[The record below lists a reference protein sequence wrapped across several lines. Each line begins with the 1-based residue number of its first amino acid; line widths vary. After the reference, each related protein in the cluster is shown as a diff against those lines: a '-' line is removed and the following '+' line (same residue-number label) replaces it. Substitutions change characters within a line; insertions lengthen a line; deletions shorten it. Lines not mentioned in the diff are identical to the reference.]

1 MVQRLTAERHPC
13 AERSVGRILA
23 VSACQ
28 GHSEFGI
35 RTHCVPGCAS
45 RARTPRG
52 PPTSF
57 VEERKVRIKRT
68 TPRSGISRRTRLIA
82 VSTGLVAA
90 AAFAVPSA
98 HASDTPSPFSADE
111 VKSPSTSVLK
121 AVFPGTAWAVDSK
134 TSRVLVT
141 VDSTV
146 SQAEIAKIKQ
156 QAG

>member
-98 HASDTPSPFSADE
+98 NASDTPTTFSASE
-111 VKSPSTSVLK
+111 LKSASNSVLK
-121 AVFPGTAWAVDSK
+121 ADIPATAWAVDSK
-134 TSRVLVT
+134 NNRVPVT
-141 VDSTV
+141 VDRTV
-146 SQAEIAKIKQ
+146 SQAELARLKQ
-156 QAG
+156 H